1 MEFLEAIVSC
11 PMRTEMPYGPRS
23 QGCVDLDRAAE
34 LQALMAIPSLSCA
47 TFESESRAPDVLRA
61 VHRIVR
67 PETAVFDD
75 ATAASM
81 FAEYLLDMREAYRV
95 LHSPGKRP
103 WPVFMHACE
112 SRCPAAPDCDA
123 IFALT
128 GVHVVGKGTDVVGK
142 SSDGVRIGDYL
153 AGSPLDTKVLMPDG
167 RETTLLRAL
176 PDVSPIKPSVR
187 GEQLAKICHDTACA
201 TRIMGAR
208 GLHRRMKRDELLSE
222 AARRSA
228 EITHARRHKG
238 AFID

>member
-34 LQALMAIPSLSCA
+34 LQALMSIPSLSCT
-47 TFESESRAPDVLRA
+47 TFESETRTPDVLRA
-61 VHRIVR
+61 VHRIVK
-67 PETAVFDD
+67 PETSVYDD
-75 ATAASM
+75 ATVSSM
-81 FAEYLLDMREAYRV
+81 FAEYLLDMREAYRA

-112 SRCPAAPDCDA
+112 SRKPAAPDCDS

-128 GVHVVGKGTDVVGK
+128 GVHVVGSG
-142 SSDGVRIGDYL
+142 SEGVQIGEYL
-153 AGSPLDTKVLMPDG
+153 AGSPLDTKVLQPDG
-167 RETTLLRAL
+167 RETTLLAAL
-176 PDVSPIKPSVR
+176 PDVSPIRPAVR
-187 GEQLAKICHDTACA
+187 GAQLAKICHDTGCA
-201 TRIMGAR
+201 TRIMGSR
-208 GLHRRMKRDELLSE
+208 GLHRRMKRDELISE

-238 AFID
+238 GVIG

>member
-11 PMRTEMPYGPRS
+11 PMRSEMPYGPRS

-34 LQALMAIPSLSCA
+34 LQTLMAIPSLSCA
-47 TFESESRAPDVLRA
+47 TFESETRAPDVLRA

-67 PETAVFDD
+67 PEASVYDD
-75 ATAASM
+75 ATGASM

-95 LHSPGKRP
+95 VHSPGKRP

-112 SRCPAAPDCDA
+112 SRLPAAPDCDA
-123 IFALT
+123 IYALT
-128 GVHVVGKGTDVVGK
+128 GVHVVGKG
-142 SSDGVRIGDYL
+142 SDGVRIGDYL
-153 AGSPLDTKVLMPDG
+153 AGSPLDTKALLPDG

-187 GEQLAKICHDTACA
+187 GEALAKICHDTACA

-228 EITHARRHKG
+228 EMTHARRHKG
-238 AFID
+238 DGLD

>member
-1 MEFLEAIVSC
+1 MNTMEFLEAIVSC

-47 TFESESRAPDVLRA
+47 TFESETRAPDVLRA

-67 PETAVFDD
+67 PDTAVFDD
-75 ATAASM
+75 ATRASM
-81 FAEYLLDMREAYRV
+81 FAEYLLDMREAYRGI
-95 LHSPGKRP
+95 HSPGKRP

-112 SRCPAAPDCDA
+112 SRLPAAPDCDA
-123 IFALT
+123 IYALT
-128 GVHVVGKGTDVVGK
+128 GVHVVGK
-142 SSDGVRIGDYL
+142 SAEGVRIGDYL
-153 AGSPLDTKVLMPDG
+153 AGSPLDTEVILPDG

-176 PDVSPIKPSVR
+176 PDVGPIRPSVR
-187 GEQLAKICHDTACA
+187 GEQLVKICHDTACA
-201 TRIMGAR
+201 TRIMGSR

-238 AFID
+238 DVLE

>member
-47 TFESESRAPDVLRA
+47 TFENETRAPEVLRA

-75 ATAASM
+75 ATRASM
-81 FAEYLLDMREAYRV
+81 FADYLLDMREAYRV

-112 SRCPAAPDCDA
+112 SRLLAAPDCDA
-123 IFALT
+123 IYALT
-128 GVHVVGKGTDVVGK
+128 GVHVVGRCA
-142 SSDGVRIGDYL
+142 DGVRIGDYL
-153 AGSPLDTKVLMPDG
+153 AGSPLDTKVLLSDG
-167 RETTLLRAL
+167 EETTLLKAL
-176 PDVSPIKPSVR
+176 PDVSPIRPAVR

-201 TRIMGAR
+201 TRIMGSR

-238 AFID
+238 DVIY